1 MVRRR
6 RKQSAKGKNSKFS
19 KAISSLR
26 KMRPNDRYNAIR
38 HANDRFIRDL
48 CSKIGKLKRKKLTEE
63 ERKFVKKHKSKL
75 KVLCNRGNSIKKKRR
90 MLSQKGGFLPDIGN
104 LIGKAVMKAVF

>member
-1 MVRRR
+1 MARRR
-6 RKQSAKGKNSKFS
+6 RKQTAKRKNSKFS

-26 KMRPNDRYNAIR
+26 KMRPNERHDAIR

-48 CSKIGKLKRKKLTEE
+48 CSKLGKLKRKKLTEE

-75 KVLCNRGNSIKKKRR
+75 KVLCNRRNSIAKKRR
-90 MLSQKGGFLPDIGN
+90 MLSQKGGLLPLLAPMIARS
-104 LIGKAVMKAVF
+104 LFKLF

>member
-6 RKQSAKGKNSKFS
+6 RKQTAKRKNSKFS

-26 KMRPNDRYNAIR
+26 KMRPNDRYDAIR

-90 MLSQKGGFLPDIGN
+90 MLSQKGGFIPFLAP
-104 LIGKAVMKAVF
+104 LIAKSLFKLI